1 MILLGRNIA
10 LNTLQHQGRSREN
23 MSRSYYYLNHK
34 NIKLNTIM
42 KNFIAISSLLLLLC
56 GCAISN
62 STHSFVHYGT
72 DTLRDDSD
80 FFYIKYGVLGS
91 SSVLYNRQGGGNV
104 RSGLIADAKANML
117 QQHALGPNQTYINM
131 TIDIIR
137 TENGKTSSQGIVI
150 NSVTITAVVSAD
162 IIEYGMPPEN
172 HEPIEQS
179 AKLLPTDNNSNAV
192 LPADNGSS
200 AVLPDVIELSDIS
213 IDSDLIYQVGD
224 SVIYSK
230 NEVSFEA
237 VIIKLST
244 TNPSCAIEYLNN
256 TKIKKKWVYLTEI
269 SKK

>member
-179 AKLLPTDNNSNAV
+179 AKLLPTDN
-192 LPADNGSS
+192 S
-200 AVLPDVIELSDIS
+200 APNEITNNKTTPTEYS
-213 IDSDLIYQVGD
+213 IGE
-224 SVIYSK
+224 SVIYTNSK
-230 NEVSFEA
+230 NSYDA
-237 VIIKLST
+237 RIIGFGEYNFSDRVK
-244 TNPSCAIEYLNN
+244 IEYINESGT
-256 TKIKKKWVYLTEI
+256 TKKRWAYMEMI